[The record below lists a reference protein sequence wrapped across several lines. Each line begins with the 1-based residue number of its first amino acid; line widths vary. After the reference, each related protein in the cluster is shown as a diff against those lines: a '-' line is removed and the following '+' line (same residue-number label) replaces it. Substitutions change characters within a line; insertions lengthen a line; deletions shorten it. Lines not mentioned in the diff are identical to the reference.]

1 MRNLSIIAAI
11 DRNNAIGRN
20 GQLLCHLPA
29 DLKHFKEL
37 TSGHTIIMGR
47 VTFDSL
53 PKGAL
58 PNRRNIV
65 VTRNPNFKAEGV
77 ETALSVE
84 DALWMSRDD
93 SEVFVIGG
101 GQIYRETLPLSTHLY
116 LTRIDASFSDA
127 DTFFPEIN
135 LNVWTETSC
144 KHFSADEKHAYA
156 FSFVNYR
163 R

>member
-101 GQIYRETLPLSTHLY
+101 GQIYRETLPLSDPH
-116 LTRIDASFSDA
+116 
-127 DTFFPEIN
+127 
-135 LNVWTETSC
+135 
-144 KHFSADEKHAYA
+144 
-156 FSFVNYR
+156 
-163 R
+163 